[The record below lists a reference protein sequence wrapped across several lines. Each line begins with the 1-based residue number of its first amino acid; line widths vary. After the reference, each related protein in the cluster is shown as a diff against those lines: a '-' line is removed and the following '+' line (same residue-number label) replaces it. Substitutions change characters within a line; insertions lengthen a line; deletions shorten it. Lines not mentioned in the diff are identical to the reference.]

1 VIQARGPGLRL
12 ACALV
17 AGAAAGLAARRLPRT
32 RRVRVEGASMLPTLE
47 PGDRLLIV
55 RPRGGHARPI
65 EVGDL
70 VVTADPRQATRL
82 MVKRVAA
89 VDGLMAELVGD
100 NAEASTDSS
109 VFGRVAVSDVQGR
122 AVYRYGPVQRAG
134 WLEPRRRRRRAG
146 TIAGAWPS
154 PE

>member
-1 VIQARGPGLRL
+1 
-12 ACALV
+12 
-17 AGAAAGLAARRLPRT
+17 
-32 RRVRVEGASMLPTLE
+32 MLPTLE
-47 PGDRLLIV
+47 PGDRLLVV
-55 RPRGGHARPI
+55 RPRGGHARPP

-82 MVKRVAA
+82 IVKRVAA
-89 VDGLMAELVGD
+89 VDGLTAELVGD
-100 NAEASTDSS
+100 NAAASTDSS
-109 VFGRVAVSDVQGR
+109 VFGRVAVSDIQGR